1 MGNDNFFRLIMEAEG
16 DEAMPVDGGDPPAM
30 DPPADSE
37 APSDDFELPPDMP
50 DSAEDAGV
58 DLDIGGDM
66 GSDDFS
72 DSSDSSS
79 DDDSEDKKEKAEE
92 DKISYKTNNILNERL
107 YDQMIHRNK
116 EIEDIVENLQKIS
129 PILPADVV
137 YGIDQSLNQLKQ
149 ALAKGKGYVIDKFIN
164 SEYGENMLYFK
175 KLDSLYSLLM
185 GKIDAN
191 LKGIDE
197 QSSSNDLSL
206 Q

>member
-50 DSAEDAGV
+50 GSADEAGV
-58 DLDIGGDM
+58 DMDFGGDM

-79 DDDSEDKKEKAEE
+79 DDSEDKKEKAEE

-129 PILPADVV
+129 PILPSDVV
-137 YGIDQSLNQLKQ
+137 CQNDPVLNQLKQ
-149 ALAKGKGYVIDKFIN
+149 ALTAGKGYVIDKFIN

-175 KLDSLYSLLM
+175 KLDSLYVLLM
-185 GKIDAN
+185 DKLDAN
-191 LKGIDE
+191 LKGIDK
-197 QSSSNDLSL
+197 SSND
-206 Q
+206 